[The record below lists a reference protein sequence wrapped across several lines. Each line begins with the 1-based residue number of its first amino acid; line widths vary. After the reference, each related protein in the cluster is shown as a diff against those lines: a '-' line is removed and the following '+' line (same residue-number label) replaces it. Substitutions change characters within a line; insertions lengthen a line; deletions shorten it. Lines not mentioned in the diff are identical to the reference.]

1 MAGLSGGGGGAQVS
15 FCPLAPGVPERT
27 GVFLFCLVPGTK
39 TGAHNTL
46 FHLGG
51 SREWG
56 RGGGGR
62 GKHKEMEKW
71 RESRKTKRNGE
82 RESGRERNKDLIVCL
97 LLIKRQL
104 SFYKG

>member
-1 MAGLSGGGGGAQVS
+1 MS
-15 FCPLAPGVPERT
+15 FCPLAPGGPERT

-56 RGGGGR
+56 RGGGGGGSIKR
-62 GKHKEMEKW
+62 W
-71 RESRKTKRNGE
+71 RNGE
-82 RESGRERNKDLIVCL
+82 RAGRRKEMERERVGGRE
-97 LLIKRQL
+97 IKI
-104 SFYKG
+104 